1 MYYLKILPF
10 SIKLMLNNKQYL
22 IKNLEI
28 QNLIIV
34 KLSIHKNM
42 YFKKYQHITSTEK
55 SHYL

>member
-1 MYYLKILPF
+1 
-10 SIKLMLNNKQYL
+10 MLNNKQYL

-28 QNLIIV
+28 QNLIIK